1 MNICSLTLT
10 HLITCVPWY
19 VAGAIP
25 VHNIGN
31 PQSRSLKNK
40 MPQNRLVKYH
50 KHCGLHGNKT
60 QSSQATRSNFNFEE
74 YVRPM
79 RTTECKHSRT
89 GRLQPL
95 AFLLFEVVKGLIV
108 FLTRRRILFSSLTL
122 FFFVRY
128 AMFDVTRSYVSELAW
143 SNTKYIRSNVLR
155 RLFSRIVLF
164 LLCLNIKQYKITIN
178 SIYYNINTACNM
190 EARFDI
196 RIRKNWTDL
205 DQRFPILYC

>member
-1 MNICSLTLT
+1 
-10 HLITCVPWY
+10 
-19 VAGAIP
+19 
-25 VHNIGN
+25 
-31 PQSRSLKNK
+31 

-122 FFFVRY
+122 FFFCEVR
-128 AMFDVTRSYVSELAW
+128 
-143 SNTKYIRSNVLR
+143 NV
-155 RLFSRIVLF
+155 
-164 LLCLNIKQYKITIN
+164 
-178 SIYYNINTACNM
+178 
-190 EARFDI
+190 
-196 RIRKNWTDL
+196 
-205 DQRFPILYC
+205 